1 MNTTNIKTALKAGW
15 DAMSPSYQADSHIA
29 LDDVHYAPFAPGE
42 TFYRLMGDVSGKRIL
57 ELACGAAQ
65 NSVALSSWGAQVT
78 ALDFSPNQLNRAL
91 ANKRQ
96 TNTNFHLIAG
106 DMESPTMFKPASFD
120 IILSSFGWE
129 FIPDLPVCLS
139 ACAQILRP
147 GGQLIMSTVHPLSA
161 FSWDIRDQ
169 SLRVTDYFNPPTE
182 VWDDPVP
189 EGYAPGLTF
198 FRTIEDLTTSLTNA
212 GLQIDR
218 LIEPCP
224 LSLPDGAQPPYAGPY
239 WSDHQT
245 RLTQIPFA
253 ILISTH
259 KPPNPKSQ

>member
-1 MNTTNIKTALKAGW
+1 MNPTDIKSALKAGW
-15 DAMSPSYQADSHIA
+15 DAMSPSYQADSQIA

-42 TFYRLMGDVSGKRIL
+42 TFYQLMGDVSNKRIL

-65 NSVALSSWGAQVT
+65 NSIALTNWGANVT
-78 ALDFSPNQLNRAL
+78 ALDFSPNQLTRAL
-91 ANKRQ
+91 TNKRQ
-96 TNTNFHLIAG
+96 TQTDFALIAG
-106 DMESPTMFKPASFD
+106 DMESPTMFKPDSFD

-129 FIPDLPVCLS
+129 FIPDLPQCLT
-139 ACAQILRP
+139 ACADILRP

-169 SLRVTDYFNPPTE
+169 SLRVTDYFNPPIE

-189 EGYAPGLTF
+189 EGHLPGLTF
-198 FRTIEDLTTSLTNA
+198 FRTIEELTTSLTSA
-212 GLQIDR
+212 GLLIDR

-224 LSLPDGAQPPYAGPY
+224 LSLPEGAQSPYGGPY
-239 WSDHQT
+239 WSDHYA
-245 RLTQIPFA
+245 RLTQIHFA

-259 KPPNPKSQ
+259 KPTFH